1 MALWNIVSGL
11 FVRLVVS
18 CCRCDSICIII
29 KAKASYACLNYI
41 SIWLTRICVG
51 GTTLMMSILGVVE
64 QGLRILMVLGRKC
77 RIRLINV
84 RIWFAEVII

>member
-1 MALWNIVSGL
+1 MFELYFNMVDEDLW
-11 FVRLVVS
+11 
-18 CCRCDSICIII
+18 
-29 KAKASYACLNYI
+29 
-41 SIWLTRICVG
+41 G

>member
-1 MALWNIVSGL
+1 VFELYFNMVDEDLW
-11 FVRLVVS
+11 
-18 CCRCDSICIII
+18 
-29 KAKASYACLNYI
+29 
-41 SIWLTRICVG
+41 G